1 VIVEEDHMAEV
12 IQMTPDALQEAWS
25 NIETALEEA
34 MEQYDF
40 PIPPGV
46 KAGVRATFSVS
57 TLVKSGIL
65 TQQEGKL
72 FHDIRAFKDGHTQW
86 TGDYTVIDS
95 AWMLAEY
102 IREA

>member
-1 VIVEEDHMAEV
+1 MEELLK
-12 IQMTPDALQEAWS
+12 MTTEALQEAWY
-25 NIETALEEA
+25 NIEEALEEA

-46 KAGVRATFSVS
+46 RAGIRATFSVS
-57 TLVKSGIL
+57 TLVKSGLL

-72 FHDIRAFKDGHTQW
+72 FHDIRAFKDGNTQW
-86 TGDYTVIDS
+86 TGDYTVVEA
-95 AWMLAEY
+95 AWLLAEY